1 MSAEVYGL
9 SVGDFIVQNDF
20 SASRSDKGGW
30 TATQSFLAIKGSL
43 NDTAFRNKFADGTKL
58 TELDPNA
65 DVYFE
70 RLQLQS
76 ADVQDAEGPYQ
87 KILVNFAGY
96 AGSEANPE
104 EAQPIAPVYSLKGG
118 LRSRS
123 IMEHPD
129 VVALTKVQKGLVK
142 DTITDEYVWDFTDS
156 QLKMRNGDQS
166 NDFISVMKPTEIQP
180 AGDAVT
186 FCELASNGIIDYDS
200 PTFFWRKTWQSE
212 VGLKASDLNDLGK
225 VSVPDGTPPAPGG
238 TRDWRLV
245 DASQENRGALFD
257 NSLEWELSERGGWD
271 SDLYDY

>member
-43 NDTAFRNKFADGTKL
+43 NETAFRNKFADGTKL

-65 DVYFE
+65 DDYFA
-70 RLQLQS
+70 RLRLES
-76 ADVQDAEGPYQ
+76 ADIQDAEGPYQ
-87 KILVNFAGY
+87 VIAVNFAGY
-96 AGSEANPE
+96 AGSEENPE
-104 EAQPIAPVYSLKGG
+104 EAQPIIPVYSLKGG
-118 LRSRS
+118 IRSRS
-123 IMEHPD
+123 TAEHPD
-129 VVALTKVQKGLVK
+129 VVALTEVQRGLVK

-156 QLKMRNGDQS
+156 KLKMRNGDQS

-186 FCELASNGIIDYDS
+186 FCQLASQGIISYDS

-212 VGLKASDLNDLGK
+212 VGLLAADLNDLGK
-225 VSVPDGTPPAPGG
+225 VSVPDGDPPEPGG

-271 SDLYDY
+271 SNLYDY

>member
-43 NDTAFRNKFADGTKL
+43 NDTAFRNKFKDGTKL

-87 KILVNFAGY
+87 KIAANFAGY
-96 AGSEANPE
+96 AGSESNPQ
-104 EAQPIAPVYSLKGG
+104 EAQPIVPVYSLKGG

-123 IMEHPD
+123 IVEHPD
-129 VVALTKVQKGLVK
+129 VLALTEVQRGLVK

-156 QLKMRNGDQS
+156 KLKMRNGDQT
-166 NDFISVMKPTEIQP
+166 NAFIAVMKPTEIQP
-180 AGDAVT
+180 AGKAVT
-186 FCELASNGIIDYDS
+186 FCQLASHGIISYDS

-212 VGLKASDLNDLGK
+212 VGLLAADLNDLGK
-225 VSVPDGTPPAPGG
+225 VSVPDGDPPEAGG

-257 NSLEWELSERGGWD
+257 NSLEWELSERGRWD

>member
-87 KILVNFAGY
+87 KTLVNFAGY
-96 AGSEANPE
+96 AGSEENPE
-104 EAQPIAPVYSLKGG
+104 EAQPIVPVYSLKGG

-123 IMEHPD
+123 IVEHPD
-129 VVALTKVQKGLVK
+129 VLALTEVQRGLVK

-156 QLKMRNGDQS
+156 KLKMRNGDQT
-166 NDFISVMKPTEIQP
+166 NAFIAVMKPTEIQP
-180 AGDAVT
+180 AGKAVT
-186 FCELASNGIIDYDS
+186 FWQLASHGIISYDS

-225 VSVPDGTPPAPGG
+225 VSVPDGDPPEAGG

-271 SDLYDY
+271 SNLYDY

>member
-9 SVGDFIVQNDF
+9 SVGEFIVQNDF
-20 SASRSDKGGW
+20 SARRSDKGGW

-43 NDTAFRNKFADGTKL
+43 NETAFRNKFADGTKL
-58 TELDPNA
+58 TDLDPNA

-87 KILVNFAGY
+87 KIAVNFAGY
-96 AGSEANPE
+96 AGSEENPE
-104 EAQPIAPVYSLKGG
+104 EAQPIVPVYSLKGG

-156 QLKMRNGDQS
+156 KLKMRNGDQS

-212 VGLKASDLNDLGK
+212 VGLLAADLNDLGK
-225 VSVPDGTPPAPGG
+225 VSDPDGDHPTPDGG
-238 TRDWRLV
+238 RDWRLV

-271 SDLYDY
+271 SDLYNY